1 MSDQIDERLKEE
13 RNQDLLRIVN
23 ESTRRAG
30 ERLVGCKMEILC
42 EGPSKTNPA
51 RLMGRTRTNKIV
63 VFPSPPCYD
72 VAGSPSPRLRRAGEE
87 SDELVGELVDVQIE
101 QANGFSL
108 CGTPVLPI
116 SRAATNDRV
125 LPPYGRPESPWRP

>member
-1 MSDQIDERLKEE
+1 VD
-13 RNQDLLRIVN
+13 

-30 ERLVGCKMEILC
+30 ERLVGCNVEILC

-63 VFPSPPCYD
+63 VFP
-72 VAGSPSPRLRRAGEE
+72 PSPAYGVTGPPSPVRRRAGEDSE
-87 SDELVGELVDVQIE
+87 VVGELVDIQIE

-108 CGTPVLPI
+108 YGTPVLPI
-116 SRAATNDRV
+116 SRAATNDPVRH
-125 LPPYGRPESPWRP
+125 RTDSPRGT